1 MHVTYRCPNCEQMNR
16 SETLSGDQAVLSCS
30 ACQWERPVSAEK
42 LSHACP
48 QECLVC
54 GNLDLWRQKDFPPLL
69 GVACVALG
77 AILSGIAVYFY
88 WPFTAMAILMAF
100 GALDMILYLVM
111 PDVMV
116 CYRCQS
122 RHGGVDTSS
131 AQDFNLELSERYR
144 QEAIRLKQ
152 ASPSN

>member
-1 MHVTYRCPNCEQMNR
+1 MHVTYRCPQCEQMNR
-16 SETLSGDQAVLSCS
+16 SPPLEGDS
-30 ACQWERPVSAEK
+30 AELFCTACEWKRPVSQAAI
-42 LSHACP
+42 SASCP
-48 QECLVC
+48 RECLVC
-54 GNLDLWRQKDFPPLL
+54 GNQDLWRQKDFPPLL

-88 WPFTAMAILMAF
+88 RPFTAMGILMAF
-100 GALDMILYLVM
+100 GLLDMVLYLVM

-131 AQDFNLELSERYR
+131 AEDFNLELSERYR

-152 ASPSN
+152 SS